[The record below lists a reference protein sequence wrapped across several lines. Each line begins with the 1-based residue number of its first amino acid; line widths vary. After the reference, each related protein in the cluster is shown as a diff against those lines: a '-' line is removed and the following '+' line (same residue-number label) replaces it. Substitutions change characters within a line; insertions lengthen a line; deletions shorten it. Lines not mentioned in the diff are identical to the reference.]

1 MDQRVNVY
9 DPGIDN
15 RRELIGTA
23 SAAGAGSSS
32 SSVFQVP
39 QLNPL
44 CGFLRSTQFC
54 FGRETRRNSNT
65 KPTPSCAYRAVILK
79 CSILTLCRNKT
90 EFLVN
95 VGVAFSVHSDGEEE
109 TKLKRRNVPWMWKML
124 DGSASGME
132 YSIRDLWSCPA
143 HFWDFF
149 PNFDPGPSPDLQYMD
164 RIVGEHFS
172 TLYHSIIPLSLE
184 SISEYKTKSSFSTSS
199 LYPSRECSSMES
211 SSSDCTDYAVRSTT
225 ETNREEKTL
234 MSPGSSY
241 LSWIESVNSEYFG
254 SATTTTAE
262 VSDVDNKVGEWNN
275 FWLNYNSARSRYLSS
290 PYLSTSNEDRT
301 GDELSDAKSTCSTQR
316 EFTEKMSLEQVML
329 TVDEINEAIKCAQR
343 ITEIL
348 QNALKR
354 SEHEFDDSKNDS
366 YYSAPYSQHNSVK
379 DEVIVQRERSFSYA
393 MDPQEIQKQKQQ
405 LQKNTPQ
412 SSSSSCINALLN
424 TGVADILKR
433 VITKRRDVFN
443 PSEFSPVS
451 RASFSDWSSTK

>member
-1 MDQRVNVY
+1 MYSIGRAVKCPYPLPYRTHGGWREGYFFIYVNKIMY
-9 DPGIDN
+9 
-15 RRELIGTA
+15 
-23 SAAGAGSSS
+23 
-32 SSVFQVP
+32 SVFA
-39 QLNPL
+39 N
-44 CGFLRSTQFC
+44 G
-54 FGRETRRNSNT
+54 
-65 KPTPSCAYRAVILK
+65 
-79 CSILTLCRNKT
+79 
-90 EFLVN
+90 
-95 VGVAFSVHSDGEEE
+95 
-109 TKLKRRNVPWMWKML
+109 KR
-124 DGSASGME
+124 
-132 YSIRDLWSCPA
+132 
-143 HFWDFF
+143 
-149 PNFDPGPSPDLQYMD
+149 
-164 RIVGEHFS
+164 
-172 TLYHSIIPLSLE
+172 LSLE